1 MSEKPIDRGYKR
13 ADIYDSISKRFGR
26 NREELLTQNNKPKYK
41 ITLTLTYNRTLPNV
55 KEAVTKHWN
64 TLQIINKFK
73 NVFPQ
78 PPLMCFHRNKNLT
91 TFFRQKQ
98 QSTIR
103 LIK

>member
-13 ADIYDSISKRFGR
+13 ADSISKRFGR